1 MANNDPQKLK
11 LTLLK
16 SRFHRKPGHVQCL
29 QGLGLRNRHQSV
41 TVSATPENLG
51 MIDKV
56 RYMLLVEEA

>member
-1 MANNDPQKLK
+1 MAEVKKLK

-16 SRFHRKPGHVQCL
+16 SRFGRNPGHVACL

-41 TVSATPENLG
+41 TVAETPENRG

-56 RYMLLVEEA
+56 RYMLRIEEA